1 MALLFQTDFCNVI
14 ITANMTH
21 LFCLGYRLDELSRE
35 SENVHDYLFEFSE
48 GWSDYVV
55 RMN

>member
-14 ITANMTH
+14 ITADMTH
-21 LFCLGYRLDELSRE
+21 LFCLGYRLDELSKE

-48 GWSDYVV
+48 GWSDYVF